1 MKEGQMDFG
10 VWGVCTIKDMSTIVS
25 WAKPWWVLSVKPD
38 MAWSEAKTEKEDLP
52 EGFFSTADQK
62 GDKV

>member
-10 VWGVCTIKDMSTIVS
+10 GWDVCTKDMSTIVS
-25 WAKPWWVLSVKPD
+25 WAKPWWVLSVQPD
-38 MAWSEAKTEKEDLP
+38 MGWLEATKTEKEDLP
-52 EGFFSTADQK
+52 GGLFSTVDQK

>member
-10 VWGVCTIKDMSTIVS
+10 GWDVCTKDRSTIGR
-25 WAKPWWVLSVKPD
+25 WAKPWWVLSVQPD
-38 MAWSEAKTEKEDLP
+38 MGRLEATKTEKEDLP
-52 EGFFSTADQK
+52 GGLFSTVDQK